1 MVEFQRQLHAAIV
14 AAFSE
19 AELKQLLA
27 DTFGVRLESVAQS
40 GTMPEMALEV
50 VQWAVRNNAMAR
62 LVQAIVKARPNNA
75 EVSQFFERYVRLS
88 LAGAQQWVGAAIG
101 DMGQDDINDTVA
113 MLVRAIQGDK
123 PNNVPGLIDR
133 LEKLSVKLDGYIDSN
148 EQRTGENEQRITMLE
163 DAMRRRI
170 WPWIIAGGGIV
181 TGAIGIG
188 MAVVERFF

>member
-1 MVEFQRQLHAAIV
+1 VVEFQRQLHAAIV

-19 AELKQLLA
+19 AELKQLLS

-50 VQWAVRNNAMAR
+50 VQWSVRNNAMAR

-88 LAGAQQWVGAAIG
+88 LAPAQQWVGAGIG
-101 DMGQDDINDTVA
+101 DMGQGDINDTVA

-133 LEKLSVKLDGYIDSN
+133 LEKLSAKLDGYIDSN
-148 EQRTGENEQRITMLE
+148 EQRTGENERRITMLE
-163 DAMRRRI
+163 DAMTRRI
-170 WPWIIAGGGIV
+170 WPWVIAGGGIV